1 MLKRL
6 LSLIATHDGVSSLD
20 ELAHEMGVPRPLVE
34 QLMTELVRRGYLTTT
49 KAECPPRACAA
60 CALRPG
66 CQPPMGIALWE
77 LTEKGAAS
85 VPQRPT
91 AARAG
96 MKRHTDGA
104 L

>member
-1 MLKRL
+1 MRL

-20 ELAHEMGVPRPLVE
+20 ELAHEMGVPRLLVK
-34 QLMTELVRRGYLTTT
+34 QLMAELVRRGYLTTT
-49 KAECPPRACAA
+49 KQECPPRACAG

-66 CQPPMGIALWE
+66 CQPPLGIGVWE
-77 LTEKGAAS
+77 LTEKGAACF
-85 VPQRPT
+85 PQRRT

-96 MKRHTDGA
+96 MKRHADGA